1 MKKKIAIIG
10 ASYLQEPLIQKAKA
24 KGLET
29 HVFAWEC
36 GDIGEK
42 SADYFYPISIVEKEE
57 IAEKCREIGI
67 SGVCSIASDL
77 AAITVNYVAS
87 QLGLI
92 GNDMQCVNVSTNKH
106 NMRRCFEKNNDPSPR
121 SIIVEKIDDLVGV
134 HLDFPIIV
142 KPTDRSGS
150 RGITKVNAYEDISEA
165 IARAVGQS
173 FEKKALVE
181 EYAEGKEYSVEYVS
195 WQGKHKFLAVTQ
207 KYTTGAPGFIETGH
221 LEQAQIDDN
230 TSLKIKKVV
239 EHALNSLGIKFGAS
253 HSEIKI
259 SEEGSIKIIEIGGR
273 MGGDCIGSSLV
284 ELSTGYDFLGAVIDI
299 SLGIEPQYCFG
310 EKSSAAIRFIFS
322 EKDIDV
328 LNRIKNENPEI
339 LVCEDVREITNEKVV
354 DSSTRFGYFII
365 SSQNVNE
372 LLKYMPIQCE

>member
-1 MKKKIAIIG
+1 
-10 ASYLQEPLIQKAKA
+10 
-24 KGLET
+24 
-29 HVFAWEC
+29 
-36 GDIGEK
+36 
-42 SADYFYPISIVEKEE
+42 
-57 IAEKCREIGI
+57 
-67 SGVCSIASDL
+67 
-77 AAITVNYVAS
+77 
-87 QLGLI
+87 
-92 GNDMQCVNVSTNKH
+92 MQCVNVSTNKH